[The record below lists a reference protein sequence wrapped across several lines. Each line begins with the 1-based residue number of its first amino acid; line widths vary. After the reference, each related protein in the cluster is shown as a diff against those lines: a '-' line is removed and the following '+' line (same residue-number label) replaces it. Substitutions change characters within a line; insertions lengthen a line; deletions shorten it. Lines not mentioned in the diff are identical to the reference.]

1 VYFGNISDRRRH
13 VLADILGFSIRTIP
27 FIYLGIPIFKGK
39 PKVCYLQAIADKIR
53 SKLYAWKASLL
64 SMAGRAELVKSIV
77 HNMLLY
83 NFHIYQWPAS
93 LLADVDRW
101 TRNFIWSGDV
111 EKRQMTTLAWHKVCK
126 PKDEGGLGL
135 RSIKSINKAGIL
147 CLTWKYTTSDQH
159 WAILLRARSM
169 RNKGH
174 ISYHI
179 NSSIWPSIKAH
190 LHIIHD
196 NS

>member
-93 LLADVDRW
+93 LLAIVDRW

-111 EKRQMTTLAWHKVCK
+111 EKR
-126 PKDEGGLGL
+126 
-135 RSIKSINKAGIL
+135 
-147 CLTWKYTTSDQH
+147 
-159 WAILLRARSM
+159 
-169 RNKGH
+169 
-174 ISYHI
+174 
-179 NSSIWPSIKAH
+179 
-190 LHIIHD
+190 
-196 NS
+196 